1 MIIVNVLLIIVSI
14 LLVAVVL
21 IQNSKG
27 GGLMSSRYEM
37 GVARTTD
44 FVEKATWSLA
54 GALVVLCIVLT
65 AMKPTSQVEESHSM
79 FEDNDPT
86 VQMNVPADVKTAE
99 DIQQKK

>member
-1 MIIVNVLLIIVSI
+1 MVVISVLLIIVSI
-14 LLVAVVL
+14 LLICVVL

-54 GALVVLCIVLT
+54 GVLVVLCIVLT
-65 AMKPTSQVEESHSM
+65 ALLPTNTVSESRSM
-79 FEDNDPT
+79 FEDNAPT
-86 VQMNVPADVKTAE
+86 VEMNVPADVPTAE
-99 DIQQKK
+99 DLQE

>member
-1 MIIVNVLLIIVSI
+1 MVIVNVLLIIVSI
-14 LLVAVVL
+14 LLICVVL

-44 FVEKATWSLA
+44 FVEKATWTLA

-65 AMKPTSQVEESHSM
+65 ALLPTNTVEESHSM
-79 FEDNDPT
+79 FEDNAP
-86 VQMNVPADVKTAE
+86 VQMNVPADVPTAE
-99 DIQQKK
+99 DLQK

>member
-1 MIIVNVLLIIVSI
+1 MVVVNVLLIIVSI
-14 LLVAVVL
+14 LLVCVVL

-44 FVEKATWSLA
+44 FVEKATWTLA

-65 AMKPTSQVEESHSM
+65 ALLPTSKVQDAHST
-79 FEDNDPT
+79 FEDNAPA
-86 VQMNVPADVKTAE
+86 VEMNVPADIPTAE
-99 DIQQKK
+99 DFQE

>member
-1 MIIVNVLLIIVSI
+1 MVVINVLLIIVSI
-14 LLVAVVL
+14 LLICVVL

-44 FVEKATWSLA
+44 FVEKATWTLA

-65 AMKPTSQVEESHSM
+65 ALLSTNSVKESRSM
-79 FEDNDPT
+79 FEDNAPA
-86 VQMNVPADVKTAE
+86 VQMNVPSDVPTAE
-99 DIQQKK
+99 DFQE

>member
-14 LLVAVVL
+14 LLVGVVL

-44 FVEKATWSLA
+44 FIEKATWSLA

-65 AMKPTSQVEESHSM
+65 ALMPTSQVEELHSM
-79 FEDNDPT
+79 FEENAPT
-86 VQMNVPADVKTAE
+86 VEMNVPADVKTAE

>member
-1 MIIVNVLLIIVSI
+1 MVVINVLLIIVSI
-14 LLVAVVL
+14 LLICVVL

-44 FVEKATWSLA
+44 FVEKATWTLA

-65 AMKPTSQVEESHSM
+65 ALLPTNSVKESRSM
-79 FEDNDPT
+79 FEDNAPA
-86 VQMNVPADVKTAE
+86 VQMNVPSDVPTAE
-99 DIQQKK
+99 DFQE

>member
-1 MIIVNVLLIIVSI
+1 MVVVNVLLIIVSI
-14 LLVAVVL
+14 LLICVVL

-44 FVEKATWSLA
+44 FVEKATWTLA

-65 AMKPTSQVEESHSM
+65 ALMPTQRAQESHSM
-79 FEDNDPT
+79 FEDNAPT
-86 VQMNVPADVKTAE
+86 VEMNVPAEVPTAE
-99 DIQQKK
+99 DLQE